1 MSPTLWRLRTWSRR
15 SWGSD
20 ALRLPGTTSEFI
32 KADRGV
38 RAANYAVGMAVGER
52 AAAPALADPA
62 AAAKRAATRVE
73 RVSAGLEEL
82 DRWLSDQVRGGL
94 AGFERTGYS
103 HVDHMAA
110 RMVDAQAPGVASL
123 LRSIPAELTGVGWP
137 ERVLI
142 QLASL
147 HLLIQAHRRL
157 DLLPPELAATV
168 RSRIGYPMSKSQ
180 VLASPGVSD
189 RWLALGMVDTVEFR
203 LETRRV
209 WLYGCA
215 TSRWGLW
222 LNFAPPGGYLDATVL
237 PGQALVSK
245 MHFYPGSG
253 QYRALIGEHD
263 EVGHDQLGP
272 EDDVAAESLAE
283 VQHRFAELL
292 AADPWATRMP
302 AVVEAAPIR
311 GHSRGGS
318 WLLRDSSG
326 SACRL
331 VERYGEPWPLLA
343 RSGGESLRIF
353 GEWNGQEFRPLSVLA
368 DHRGLPFS
376 TSVLGRDA

>member
-1 MSPTLWRLRTWSRR
+1 
-15 SWGSD
+15 
-20 ALRLPGTTSEFI
+20 
-32 KADRGV
+32 
-38 RAANYAVGMAVGER
+38 MAVGER
-52 AAAPALADPA
+52 AGAPALTDPA

-73 RVSAGLEEL
+73 RVRAGLEEL

-94 AGFERTGYS
+94 AGFERTGYY

-123 LRSIPAELTGVGWP
+123 LRSIPADLTGVGWP
-137 ERVLI
+137 ERVLS

-157 DLLPPELAATV
+157 DSLPPDLAATV
-168 RSRIGYPMSKSQ
+168 RSRIGYPLSKSQ
-180 VLASPGVSD
+180 VLASPGISD

-209 WLYGCA
+209 WLYGSA
-215 TSRWGLW
+215 TSRWALW

-237 PGQALVSK
+237 PGQVLVSR

-263 EVGHDQLGP
+263 DVGHDRLGLQ
-272 EDDVAAESLAE
+272 DDVVTESLAE
-283 VQHRFAELL
+283 VQRRFAELL

-302 AVVEAAPIR
+302 AVIEAAPVR
-311 GHSRGGS
+311 GHSRGGF

-331 VERYGEPWPLLA
+331 LERYGEPWPLLA
-343 RSGGESLRIF
+343 RSGGSPLRIF
-353 GEWNGQEFRPLSVLA
+353 GEWDGQQFRPLSVLA
-368 DHRGLPFS
+368 DHSGLPFS
-376 TSVLGRDA
+376 TSVLGRAA

>member
-1 MSPTLWRLRTWSRR
+1 
-15 SWGSD
+15 
-20 ALRLPGTTSEFI
+20 
-32 KADRGV
+32 
-38 RAANYAVGMAVGER
+38 MAVGKQAE
-52 AAAPALADPA
+52 PAVLADPA
-62 AAAKRAATRVE
+62 AAAKRATARVE

-94 AGFERTGYS
+94 AGFERAGYS

-110 RMVDAQAPGVASL
+110 RMVDAQAPGVASM

-137 ERVLI
+137 ERVLN

-147 HLLIQAHRRL
+147 HLLIQAHRQL

-168 RSRIGYPMSKSQ
+168 RSRIGYPVSKSQ
-180 VLASPGVSD
+180 VLEGPGVSD

-209 WLYGCA
+209 WLYGIE
-215 TSRWGLW
+215 TSRWAMW
-222 LNFAPPGGYLDATVL
+222 LNFAPPGNHLDATVL
-237 PGQALVSK
+237 PGQALVSRI
-245 MHFYPGSG
+245 HFYPGSG

-263 EVGHDQLGP
+263 DAGDDQLGP
-272 EDDVAAESLAE
+272 EDDVATESIAE

-292 AADPWATRMP
+292 AADPWASRMP
-302 AVVEAAPIR
+302 AVVDAAPIH
-311 GHSRGGS
+311 GHSEGGS
-318 WLLRDSSG
+318 WLLRDGSG
-326 SACRL
+326 LACRV

-343 RSGGESLRIF
+343 RSGGEPLRIF

-376 TSVLGRDA
+376 TSVLGRAA